1 MMQEMTIPSNLD
13 AERAVLGALLLD
25 PYALFEVADFLKADH
40 FYRDTHQSIYSAMLA
55 LAERHDP
62 ADPVTVAD
70 FLQNQEKLEI
80 CGGFDGLMRLMNDV
94 ATSGNVAY
102 HAHIVERAAIRR
114 RLIHVGGQIVSI
126 AHTSENASTAM
137 EQASQL
143 LYAVNQEQ
151 TYNDFSSSASIVDDC
166 LTDLDALHRHQRA
179 IVGVPTG
186 FTGIDYYLGG
196 MQRSDLIILAAR
208 PGMGKSSYMLSVAFN
223 AVFQHGQRV
232 AIFSL
237 EMSKKQ
243 LMQRLLSYASGID
256 LYRLR
261 NGQVEDAEWEKLMK
275 ARDVLATD
283 KLNIDDTGGISIAA
297 LRNKARRLK
306 AHQGLDL
313 IIVDY
318 LQLMHASSENKNRN
332 REQEVAEV
340 STGLKEIAKE
350 LDVPVLALAQLS
362 RAVEQRGDKTPQL
375 SDLRESGSIENDAD
389 VVQFIYRDEYYNPK
403 TERPGVADIIIAKH
417 RNGPTGEVVLT
428 FKANQTRFENY
439 EVASYEL

>member
-1 MMQEMTIPSNLD
+1 MMQEMTLPANLD
-13 AERAVLGALLLD
+13 AERATLGALILD
-25 PYALFEVADFLKADH
+25 PDAMLDVADFLRPDH
-40 FYRDTHQSIYSAMLA
+40 FYRDSHQIIYGAMLS
-55 LAERHDP
+55 LYERHEP
-62 ADPVTVAD
+62 ADPVMIAD
-70 FLQNQEKLEI
+70 FLDRTEKLEV
-80 CGGFDGLMRLMNDV
+80 CGGFDGIMRLMSDV
-94 ATSGNVAY
+94 VTSGNVAY
-102 HAHIVERAAIRR
+102 HARIVERAAIRR
-114 RLIHVGGQIVSI
+114 RLIHVGGQIVGI
-126 AHTSENASTAM
+126 AHTSEDANSAM

-143 LYAVNQEQ
+143 LYAVNQAQ
-151 TYNDFSSSASIVDDC
+151 TYNDFSTSASIVDDC
-166 LTDLDALHRHQRA
+166 LTDLEALHSREKA

-186 FTGIDYYLGG
+186 FSGIDYYLGG

-208 PGMGKSSYMLSVAFN
+208 PGMGKSSYMLSVAYN
-223 AVFQHGQRV
+223 AVFQYAQKV

-243 LMQRLLSYASGID
+243 LMQRLLSYDSGID

-261 NGQVEDAEWEKLMK
+261 NGQIRDEEWDTLMK
-275 ARDVLATD
+275 SRDHLATD

-362 RAVEQRGDKTPQL
+362 RAVESRGDKTPQL

-389 VVQFIYRDEYYNPK
+389 IVQFIYRDEYYHSDTN
-403 TERPGVADIIIAKH
+403 RPGTADIIIAKH
-417 RNGPTGEVVLT
+417 RNGPTGEVVLA
-428 FKANQTRFENY
+428 FKANQTRFENL
-439 EVASYEL
+439 EVSL